1 MKLLQKKKKKKKKK
15 RRRKKIDAF
24 SKMILLIKVLF
35 LTPLLAG
42 FLSYQ

>member
-1 MKLLQKKKKKKKKK
+1 MKLLQKKKKKKEEKKG
-15 RRRKKIDAF
+15 KIDIF

-35 LTPLLAG
+35 FTPLSAG